1 MSGLG
6 EHLPQTAREIWRR
19 TVPVWVALTL
29 LLGLTCGLAYVPLGS
44 GNFIVALFIAVIK
57 ALLVVVFFM
66 HLIRPDPLLRLA
78 GSAALLWLLFMFMLT
93 FADILTRPGPTQP
106 GTITPRSFE
115 APATSGVRA
124 F

>member
-6 EHLPQTAREIWRR
+6 ENLPQTAREIWRQAI
-19 TVPVWVALTL
+19 PVWVALTL
-29 LLGLTCGLAYVPLGS
+29 LLGLTCGLAFVPLGS
-44 GNFIVALFIAVIK
+44 GNVMVALLIAVVK

-78 GSAALLWLLFMFMLT
+78 GGAALLWLLFMFMLT
-93 FADILTRPGPTQP
+93 FSDVLTRPGPTQP
-106 GTITPRSFE
+106 GTVTPRTFE

>member
-6 EHLPQTAREIWRR
+6 ENLPNTARAIWRR
-19 TVPVWVALTL
+19 TIPVWVALTL
-29 LLGLTCGLAYVPLGS
+29 LLALTCGLAYVPLGS
-44 GNFIVALFIAVIK
+44 GNIMVALFIAVMK
-57 ALLVVVFFM
+57 ALLVVIFFM

-78 GSAALLWLLFMFMLT
+78 GTAALLWLLFMFTLT
-93 FADILTRPGPTQP
+93 FSDILTRPRLMQP
-106 GTITPRSFE
+106 GTVTPRTFE